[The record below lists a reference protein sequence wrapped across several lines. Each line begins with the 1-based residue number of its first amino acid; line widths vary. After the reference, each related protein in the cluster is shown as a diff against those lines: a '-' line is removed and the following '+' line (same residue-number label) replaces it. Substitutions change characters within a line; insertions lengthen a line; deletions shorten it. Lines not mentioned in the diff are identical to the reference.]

1 MLKPSELASQI
12 DIKLDGTRV
21 QQSIMR
27 KVDRVVV
34 DQHSHLP
41 DMFTIR
47 LHDEDLELLDDGP
60 FDLTRSVT
68 IEATKRYGDQVT
80 LIQGEITALEPS
92 FDEGMIAELVVRGY
106 DRSHRLYRQTKS
118 KSHLNKTDADLAGEI
133 AREAGLRAEIDP
145 TKTVYEHV
153 YQHNQSDLTFLMQRA
168 WRIGYECFV
177 ADDTLHFRRPSSG
190 SAAATLTWGDDLLS
204 FRPRMTLAEQVDEV
218 VVKGWDVEGKRA
230 IVGRAHNGRLY
241 PKTGESRDG
250 SSWASTFGSGKRV
263 IVDQPVV
270 SQAEADILAA
280 ARLDEI
286 SGAFLEAEGVAFR
299 RPEIRAGRM
308 VTLKALGQRLS
319 GSYLVTSA
327 THVYSAEGLTTTFAV
342 RGSRTGLLTEQMMH
356 RLPQDRWPGVV
367 TAVVTNTDDPED
379 WGRVKV
385 KFPWMADDAESD
397 WARVVGIGAGQN
409 AGLFVMPLV
418 GDEVLVAFAHG
429 DFGQPFVLGGLWNG
443 QHDVPPPVLQAPSGE
458 KPLVRTWH
466 SAGGHRITVYDN
478 AEKKIEIATADGN
491 NITLDDAQR
500 EIRITGS
507 GRKITIESKGGIE
520 ICAKQ
525 GNIEI
530 DAGTGNVNIQG
541 ATINL
546 N

>member
-1 MLKPSELASQI
+1 
-12 DIKLDGTRV
+12 
-21 QQSIMR
+21 
-27 KVDRVVV
+27 
-34 DQHSHLP
+34 
-41 DMFTIR
+41 
-47 LHDEDLELLDDGP
+47 
-60 FDLTRSVT
+60 
-68 IEATKRYGDQVT
+68 
-80 LIQGEITALEPS
+80 
-92 FDEGMIAELVVRGY
+92 
-106 DRSHRLYRQTKS
+106 
-118 KSHLNKTDADLAGEI
+118 
-133 AREAGLRAEIDP
+133 
-145 TKTVYEHV
+145 
-153 YQHNQSDLTFLMQRA
+153 
-168 WRIGYECFV
+168 
-177 ADDTLHFRRPSSG
+177 
-190 SAAATLTWGDDLLS
+190 
-204 FRPRMTLAEQVDEV
+204 
-218 VVKGWDVEGKRA
+218 
-230 IVGRAHNGRLY
+230 
-241 PKTGESRDG
+241 
-250 SSWASTFGSGKRV
+250 
-263 IVDQPVV
+263 
-270 SQAEADILAA
+270 
-280 ARLDEI
+280 
-286 SGAFLEAEGVAFR
+286 
-299 RPEIRAGRM
+299 
-308 VTLKALGQRLS
+308 
-319 GSYLVTSA
+319 
-327 THVYSAEGLTTTFAV
+327 
-342 RGSRTGLLTEQMMH
+342 
-356 RLPQDRWPGVV
+356 
-367 TAVVTNTDDPED
+367 
-379 WGRVKV
+379 
-385 KFPWMADDAESD
+385 MADDAESD